1 MSTPLCKKGAGG
13 IECQNFS
20 CGREEIPPT
29 PPFAKGGVWKIIF
42 GIGLKAYP
50 RFSALTLFALM
61 VLAGCGFHLRG
72 STAGG
77 GADNAFAQRLYL
89 EGPASHSGF
98 ASVFVSALTAAG
110 GKQVFEPAESDAI
123 VHMYQTTFRRQSI
136 TLSNAGKANGFD
148 LSYRIIYDVRSPK
161 GVVLQER
168 KEFEV
173 KRDYY
178 NDQTL
183 PLAQQSEENLI
194 NEALASEG
202 AQSLLRRV
210 VNDIRKTAVPA
221 PGPTKTPVK
230 TP

>member
-1 MSTPLCKKGAGG
+1 MKRINL
-13 IECQNFS
+13 
-20 CGREEIPPT
+20 
-29 PPFAKGGVWKIIF
+29 F

-50 RFSALTLFALM
+50 RFAILALFALM
-61 VLAGCGFHLRG
+61 ALAGSGFHLRG
-72 STAGG
+72 STVGG

-89 EGPASHSGF
+89 EGPASHTGF
-98 ASVFVSALTAAG
+98 ATVFVSALTAVG

-123 VHMYQTTFRRQSI
+123 IHMYQATFRRQSI

-148 LSYRIIYDVRSPK
+148 LSYRISYDVRSPK
-161 GVVLQER
+161 GVVLRER

-183 PLAQQSEENLI
+183 PLAQQAEEAQI
-194 NEALASEG
+194 YEALANEA

-210 VNDIRKTAVPA
+210 VNDIRKSPVSAPEPA
-221 PGPTKTPVK
+221 KTPEKK
-230 TP
+230 T